1 MCTAWRMHCTRT
13 CACMHMHAHA
23 LQVRLWDA
31 RQPRAAASLPSHNG
45 RCVLSLAWLPP
56 WGGAPPPPAPRAAVL
71 VPRSL
76 MELDALLE
84 PHEAWRDEAPRTH
97 ASEGRR
103 LGEAL
108 GGKSRPL
115 PRDCQVWSRCARG
128 VPALAGAY
136 TPVGRP
142 QAAGGGVWRLS
153 WRPLCLGCGCSYH
166 PPGEALLVSGD
177 VDGALR
183 FFDLR
188 SMRCQGGLLTTDGA
202 AHALHA
208 AHGLVFAAAA
218 GGGVDGFD
226 ARLGFQ
232 ELAGRVCEHTQPAWA
247 LASDAAGSFLFSAAA
262 DGPVLRHALPSFR
275 ALSPLEAH
283 PFGTCA
289 LAAVEDAHG
298 RVLLASGGFKD
309 CEVWVR
315 VVSGQEAVT

>member
-1 MCTAWRMHCTRT
+1 MA
-13 CACMHMHAHA
+13 
-23 LQVRLWDA
+23 
-31 RQPRAAASLPSHNG
+31 
-45 RCVLSLAWLPP
+45 
-56 WGGAPPPPAPRAAVL
+56 
-71 VPRSL
+71 
-76 MELDALLE
+76 
-84 PHEAWRDEAPRTH
+84 
-97 ASEGRR
+97 
-103 LGEAL
+103 
-108 GGKSRPL
+108 
-115 PRDCQVWSRCARG
+115 
-128 VPALAGAY
+128 
-136 TPVGRP
+136 
-142 QAAGGGVWRLS
+142 
-153 WRPLCLGCGCSYH
+153 RPLCLGCGRSCH
-166 PPGEALLVSGD
+166 PGEALLVSGD

-275 ALSPLEAH
+275 ALSPLDAH
-283 PFGTCA
+283 PFGTSA

-298 RVLLASGGFKD
+298 RVVLASGGFKD

-315 VVSGQEAVT
+315 VVSEQEGDIT